1 MRNLVV
7 AIVVLGAIG
16 SAVTF
21 GYCKW
26 QHKHD
31 VKAAQ
36 AAFEKGYNTLA
47 SEVLEHHRKWMTKS
61 ADDCK
66 LLVNIYYSARNPG
79 ALAWAAESC
88 LTNGIDLPET
98 NMALAFSRD
107 MGGRTQEAVQILGS
121 VVDKY
126 KDIPDV
132 FYRMAQMLV
141 RLGNNDAAAVAYSQA
156 LERAKDN
163 AAMFVEALDFMATQK
178 MWDAAKP
185 IAMKIKDTEID
196 NPAIKLLIARVL
208 VNSGER
214 ESAKPLIAS
223 SKTLLEKSPNRAQI
237 EKAFADIL
245 R

>member
-1 MRNLVV
+1 MRNLIM
-7 AIVVLGAIG
+7 ALVVLGAVG
-16 SAVTF
+16 GGGWL

-26 QHKHD
+26 QHKRD
-31 VKAAQ
+31 IKQAKAA
-36 AAFEKGYNTLA
+36 FDKGYTTLA
-47 SEVLEHHRKWMTKS
+47 SDILEHHRKWMTKS
-61 ADDCK
+61 EDDCK

-98 NMALAFSRD
+98 NMGLAFSRD
-107 MGGRTQEAVQILGS
+107 MAGRTQEAVQILGS

-132 FYRMAQMLV
+132 FYRMAQMLA
-141 RLGNNDAAAVAYSQA
+141 RLGNNESAAVAYSQA

-163 AAMFVEALDFMATQK
+163 AAMFVEALDFMAQQK
-178 MWDAAKP
+178 MWETAKP
-185 IAMKIKDTEID
+185 IAMKIKDSEID

-208 VNSGER
+208 INSGEK
-214 ESAKPLIAS
+214 ESAKPLVAAA
-223 SKTLLEKSPNRAQI
+223 KTLLEKAPNKDQI
-237 EKAFADIL
+237 EKAFSDIL